1 MGAGQRRGLWGGADV
16 AVPTQAEMERAL
28 LQGEREAE
36 AVRLQQEQ
44 EVVQQLQEKLSSLDA
59 SIQKERDKVS
69 PEAGTVPLGLCCV
82 LPSSS
87 GVDPGGV
94 SQAAFIPWGTRPPVP
109 GVCWAIR

>member
-1 MGAGQRRGLWGGADV
+1 MQGSRGGWDRADV
-16 AVPTQAEMERAL
+16 AVPTQAEIERAL
-28 LQGEREAE
+28 LQGERESE

-69 PEAGTVPLGLCCV
+69 PEAGLSLWGCGV
-82 LPSSS
+82 LFPAPVFTC

-109 GVCWAIR
+109 GDC